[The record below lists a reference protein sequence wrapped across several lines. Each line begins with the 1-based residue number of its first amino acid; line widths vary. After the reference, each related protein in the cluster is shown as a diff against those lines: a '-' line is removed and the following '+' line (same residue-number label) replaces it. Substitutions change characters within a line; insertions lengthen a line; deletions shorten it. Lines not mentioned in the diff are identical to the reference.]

1 MSGNGAYE
9 SEMPFRTEK
18 QPDLERILDP
28 GGSAT
33 VDAGGGATA
42 DSELVTFVHALR
54 ATYRAE
60 PGAETVARQMAE
72 IRAATAALPTS
83 RPQRDPKGR
92 AAPVRRIALALAALA
107 VSLPILATGLA
118 FAGVSLPGAAGSA
131 FERVGI
137 ELPNQGESRSDVGSA
152 GGEPRDG
159 GAGPAGLADDPAS
172 DGSGSEL
179 SQERRDGVRG
189 REASR
194 YGRCVARAERE
205 GAAHPNRRCE
215 HLKKG
220 SGGGKTAAPGRPD
233 SPGKSATAPGQTG
246 KQAQGKGKGK
256 AKSNDK
262 TKSKGKTKSNG
273 NAQGKG
279 KRESKSNGKRSAGLR
294 PG

>member
-1 MSGNGAYE
+1 VSGNGADE

-18 QPDLERILDP
+18 QPDLERILDA

-72 IRAATAALPTS
+72 IRAASAALPTS

-137 ELPNQGESRSDVGSA
+137 ELPNQGESAGEVGSA
-152 GGEPRDG
+152 GADPRDG
-159 GAGPAGLADDPAS
+159 GTGPAGLADDPPS
-172 DGSGSEL
+172 DGNGSEL
-179 SQERRDGVRG
+179 SQERRRGARG

-194 YGRCVARAERE
+194 YGRCLARAARD

-262 TKSKGKTKSNG
+262 TKSKG
-273 NAQGKG
+273 NAQ
-279 KRESKSNGKRSAGLR
+279 SNGKRSAGLG